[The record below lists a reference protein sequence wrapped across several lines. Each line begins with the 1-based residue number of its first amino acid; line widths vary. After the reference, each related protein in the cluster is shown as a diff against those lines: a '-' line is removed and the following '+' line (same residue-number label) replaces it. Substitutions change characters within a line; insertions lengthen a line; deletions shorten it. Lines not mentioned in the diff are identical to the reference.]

1 MRWTPRLGPFVAK
14 AFTEMATGKWTLR
27 EWADYAYSMGCRT
40 RKSSRI
46 AVSTWGTI
54 FHNRF
59 YLGETWLR
67 RADVPTRGNHE
78 PLTDETTFA
87 RTQEVLKKHDNYKQ
101 RTQRHKYLLQ
111 RLLYSEDTGTSC
123 YAETHPRKKISYYR
137 TKGKMN
143 GSQVFYNARDIEEQL
158 PAIFKAITI
167 EHQAHV
173 QLKEGLDSWFTAE
186 SSGREELLQAQ
197 NRLAKLERIEKNL
210 QRLVIEE
217 EISFKDFK
225 EHRVCIE
232 AERANLKTLVNTIS
246 YDQSLIRA
254 DFEIALQLASE
265 LDFLFAKGDKDERR
279 LLCETVFR
287 RLIVRDRKIVQVEL
301 NSPFT
306 LIASRAKGSEPILNG
321 QPPQRHHYPLRN
333 KTRPTTILILI
344 KSVPT
349 CYTLYLV

>member
-1 MRWTPRLGPFVAK
+1 V
-14 AFTEMATGKWTLR
+14 LR
-27 EWADYAYSMGCRT
+27 
-40 RKSSRI
+40 
-46 AVSTWGTI
+46 
-54 FHNRF
+54 
-59 YLGETWLR
+59 
-67 RADVPTRGNHE
+67 
-78 PLTDETTFA
+78 
-87 RTQEVLKKHDNYKQ
+87 QHDNYKQ
-101 RTQRHKYLLQ
+101 RAQRYKYLLQ
-111 RLLYSEDTGTSC
+111 RLLYSEDTGTPC
-123 YAETHPRKKISYYR
+123 YAETHPKKKISYYR

-225 EHRVCIE
+225 EHRVCIQ
-232 AERANLKTLVNTIS
+232 AERANLKTLVETTK
-246 YDQSLIRA
+246 YRQGMVRA

-265 LDFLFAKGDKDERR
+265 LDFLFAKGDNDERR
-279 LLCETVFR
+279 LLCETIFR
-287 RLIVRDRKIVQVEL
+287 QVSVRAGKIVGVEL

-306 LIASRAKGSEPILNG
+306 LIASRAKGSEPFL
-321 QPPQRHHYPLRN
+321 
-333 KTRPTTILILI
+333 
-344 KSVPT
+344 KSQ
-349 CYTLYLV
+349 LFNL

>member
-1 MRWTPRLGPFVAK
+1 V
-14 AFTEMATGKWTLR
+14 
-27 EWADYAYSMGCRT
+27 
-40 RKSSRI
+40 
-46 AVSTWGTI
+46 
-54 FHNRF
+54 
-59 YLGETWLR
+59 GEPGD
-67 RADVPTRGNHE
+67 A
-78 PLTDETTFA
+78 
-87 RTQEVLKKHDNYKQ
+87 
-101 RTQRHKYLLQ
+101 
-111 RLLYSEDTGTSC
+111 S
-123 YAETHPRKKISYYR
+123 
-137 TKGKMN
+137 
-143 GSQVFYNARDIEEQL
+143 
-158 PAIFKAITI
+158 
-167 EHQAHV
+167 
-173 QLKEGLDSWFTAE
+173 TAE

-306 LIASRAKGSEPILNG
+306 LIASRAKGSEPFLNG
-321 QPPQRHHYPLRN
+321 QPVLNPPD
-333 KTRPTTILILI
+333 
-344 KSVPT
+344 
-349 CYTLYLV
+349 YLPSAK